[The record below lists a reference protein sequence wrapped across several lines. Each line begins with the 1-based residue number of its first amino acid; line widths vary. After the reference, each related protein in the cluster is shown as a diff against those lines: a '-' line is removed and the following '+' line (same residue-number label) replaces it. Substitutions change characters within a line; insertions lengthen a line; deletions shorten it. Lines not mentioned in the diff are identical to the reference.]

1 VPIIGLNGHRRF
13 YEKFEEGIVMLKKF
27 AVVALAGTMLAGC
40 QGGGLGIGNTGT
52 GALLGAGAGAA
63 LGTLAGGNDT
73 RNALI
78 GAGIGALAGGAVGYY
93 MDQQE
98 AALQQDLANSGAAV
112 TRQGDNLLV
121 SLPAGV
127 TFAIDSSTINPQ
139 FFGPLSNVAE
149 TLREYQSSVVNVMGH
164 TDNTGAASY
173 NQTLSEQRAQS
184 VANYLIQQGVNPAR
198 VYSQGFGLTR
208 PIADNNTAA
217 GRQANR
223 RVEIE
228 IVPFQE

>member
-1 VPIIGLNGHRRF
+1 MLVI
-13 YEKFEEGIVMLKKF
+13 EQTKKGIEMIKKV
-27 AVVALAGTMLAGC
+27 AAVALAGTILAGC
-40 QGGGLGIGNTGT
+40 QGGGLGGLGNTGT

-98 AALQQDLANSGAAV
+98 AALQADLAASGAAV

-127 TFAIDSSTINPQ
+127 TFDFDSSVIKSE
-139 FFGPLSNVAE
+139 FIGPLSNVAQ
-149 TLREYQSSVVNVMGH
+149 TLVEYESSIVNVMGH
-164 TDNTGAASY
+164 TDNTGSAAY
-173 NQTLSEQRAQS
+173 TQTLSEQRAQS
-184 VANYLIQQGVNPAR
+184 VANFLIQRGVNPAR

-208 PIADNNTAA
+208 PIADNSTAA
-217 GRQANR
+217 GRAANR

-228 IVPFQE
+228 IIPFTE

>member
-1 VPIIGLNGHRRF
+1 MI
-13 YEKFEEGIVMLKKF
+13 KKI
-27 AVVALAGTMLAGC
+27 AVVALAGTVLAGC
-40 QGGGLGIGNTGT
+40 QGGGLGGLGNTGT

-98 AALQQDLANSGAAV
+98 AALQADLAASGAAV

-127 TFAIDSSTINPQ
+127 TFATDSYDIKPE
-139 FFGPLSNVAE
+139 FYGPLTNVAQ
-149 TLREYQSSVVNVMGH
+149 TLREYQSSIVNVMGH
-164 TDNTGAASY
+164 TDNTGSAAY
-173 NQTLSEQRAQS
+173 NQTLSEQRAQA
-184 VANYLIQQGVNPAR
+184 VANFLIQQGVNPAR

-208 PIADNNTAA
+208 PVADNSTAA
-217 GRQANR
+217 GRAANR

-228 IVPFQE
+228 IIPFTE

>member
-1 VPIIGLNGHRRF
+1 
-13 YEKFEEGIVMLKKF
+13 MLKKF
-27 AVVALAGTMLAGC
+27 AVVAMAGTILAGC

-127 TFAIDSSTINPQ
+127 TFAVDSSTINPQ
-139 FFGPLSNVAE
+139 FFGPLSNVAQ

-164 TDNTGAASY
+164 TDNTGTASY